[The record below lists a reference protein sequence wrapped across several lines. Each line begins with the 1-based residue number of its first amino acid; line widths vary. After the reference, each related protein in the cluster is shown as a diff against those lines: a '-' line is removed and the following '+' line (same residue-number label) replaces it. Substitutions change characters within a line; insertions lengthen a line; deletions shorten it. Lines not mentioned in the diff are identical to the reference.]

1 MPKPIALSSRISRR
15 TLLKVGV
22 AGGATLLLARWLYTT
37 SSPPREAQVV
47 HALDSDARAILAAI
61 APVMLEGAL
70 PTGAEGATALRETLA
85 GTEQAIAGLPPAV
98 REEFADLFSL
108 LAFAPTRCLVA
119 GVWKPWPEA
128 TRESVAAFLASWRTS
143 RFSLLRSAYGAL
155 HQVILGAWYGNPHA
169 WGAIGY
175 PGPPSLGTRVPG

>member
-1 MPKPIALSSRISRR
+1 MPNPITLSSRNSRR

-37 SSPPREAQVV
+37 SSPPRAAPVA
-47 HALDSDARAILAAI
+47 HTLDADARAILAAV

-70 PTGAEGATALRETLA
+70 PAGAEGATALRETLA
-85 GTEQAIAGLPPAV
+85 GAEQAIAGLPPAV

-108 LAFAPTRCLVA
+108 LAFAPARCLVA

-128 TRESVAAFLASWRTS
+128 TRASVAAFLASWRTS

-155 HQVILGAWYGNPHA
+155 HQVILGAWYGNPRA

-175 PGPPSLGTRVPG
+175 PGPPSLGTRAQG